1 MFYDDISCV
10 EWPDKVQPLCG
21 FVPDTLDQH
30 NYTTTFEYLDNF
42 ARA

>member
-10 EWPDKVQPLCG
+10 EWPDKVRSLSG
-21 FVPDTLDQH
+21 FVPDTLHQD